1 MARVPERSWMVPART
16 RVIALIRTLGLAI
29 SLAVL
34 HPSAWSAAPVLDH
47 LFPAAVQAGTSNT
60 LTLVGKSDPWPPK
73 VWSDPPGLTFEPTT
87 NNGVFTVWVGT
98 NATPGPRVV
107 RAFNGEG
114 VSAPRFLIVTR
125 EPQSAEIEPNGEWS
139 APQSVDPLPATIN
152 GRLEKNGDVDSY
164 GIHLEAG
171 QTLVAWMEA
180 YTLMSPLDP
189 VLRLLDSR
197 GVQVAWN
204 HDDGRSLDP
213 FLAWT
218 APAPGS
224 YVLQVFGFVY
234 PAGSDIR
241 FAGDARDVYR
251 LHMTSGPV
259 VRHTVPLGV
268 RRGSHTPLLRC
279 GWNLGADTNQPVT
292 FDGRDLGAGVEHL
305 PAPPGFGESVLDLLV
320 GDGPERVESEPNSLS
335 AGANPLEIPSAV
347 TGEVG
352 TPGDEDRFVFHAKKG
367 ELLLLEVQSAS
378 LGFPLDA
385 WLQVENSSGKELA
398 RNDDAS
404 GADPRLEWSA
414 PEDGSYI
421 AAVGNLL
428 QRGGSGAWYRLA
440 LSRATSSLKAT
451 VAENA
456 FALEPGKTNEIKVN
470 VTRQHGFNAPLTLSV
485 RGLPEG
491 VRAEPGEVPEKGG
504 ECLVRLLA
512 MDAAVPSSGPLQ
524 IRVVESGSGP
534 EHVVTMDLVSA
545 GENNGVPQGYRR
557 LVVESIA
564 EFWLTVLPAPTK
576 PEEKK

>member
-1 MARVPERSWMVPART
+1 MARVPERSWMASFRT
-16 RVIALIRTLGLAI
+16 RVSAHTRTLALAV

-34 HPSAWSAAPVLDH
+34 HPSVQSAAPVLDH

-60 LTLVGKSDPWPPK
+60 LTFVGKSDPWPPE

-87 NNGVFTVWVGT
+87 NNGVFMVWAGT
-98 NATPGPRVV
+98 NATPGPRLV

-125 EPQSAEIEPNGEWS
+125 EPQRAEVEPNGEWS
-139 APQSVDPLPATIN
+139 APQPVNSLPATIN

-164 GIHLEAG
+164 GFHLEAG
-171 QTLVAWMEA
+171 QSLVAWMEA

-218 APAPGS
+218 APAAGS
-224 YVLQVFGFVY
+224 YVLQVFAFVY

-241 FAGDARDVYR
+241 FSGDARDVYR
-251 LHMTSGPV
+251 LHLTSGPV

-268 RRGSHTPLLRC
+268 QRGGLTALRKR
-279 GWNLGADTNQPVT
+279 GWNLGADTHQPSL

-305 PAPPGFGESVLDLLV
+305 PVPPSFGEQVLDLLV
-320 GDGPERVESEPNSLS
+320 GDGPEGVESEPNSP
-335 AGANPLEIPSAV
+335 AAVANPMKIPGAV
-347 TGEVG
+347 TGELE
-352 TPGDEDRFVFHAKKG
+352 TPGDEDRFAFRATKG
-367 ELLLLEVQSAS
+367 ELLLLEVQAAS

-385 WLQVENSSGKELA
+385 WLRVEDPSGKELA

-421 AAVGNLL
+421 VAIGNLL
-428 QRGGSGAWYRLA
+428 QHGGSDAWYRLA
-440 LSRATSSLKAT
+440 LSRTTPSLKAT
-451 VAENA
+451 VAENG
-456 FALEPGKTNEIKVN
+456 FALEPGKTNEFKVN
-470 VTRQHGFNAPLTLSV
+470 VIRRYGFNAPLTFSV

-491 VRAEPGEVPEKGG
+491 VRADSGEVPEKGG
-504 ECLVRLLA
+504 ECLVRLIA
-512 MDAAVPSSGPLQ
+512 TETAVPFSGSLQ
-524 IRVVESGSGP
+524 IRVVESGSGQEYP
-534 EHVVTMDLVSA
+534 VTMDLVSV

-557 LVVESIA
+557 LVVESMA
-564 EFWLTVLPAPTK
+564 KFWLTVLPTP
-576 PEEKK
+576 KKSEDKK

>member
-16 RVIALIRTLGLAI
+16 RVTALTRPLGLAI

-34 HPSAWSAAPVLDH
+34 NPSAWSAAPVLDH

-98 NATPGPRVV
+98 HATPGPRVV

-125 EPQSAEIEPNGEWS
+125 EPQRAEIEPNGEWS
-139 APQSVDPLPATIN
+139 TPQSVDPLPATIN

-164 GIHLEAG
+164 GVWLEAG
-171 QTLVAWMEA
+171 QTLVAWVEA

-189 VLRLLDSR
+189 VLRLLDSH

-218 APAPGS
+218 APAKGS
-224 YVLQVFGFVY
+224 YVLQVFGFAY

-259 VRHTVPLGV
+259 VRHTIPLGV
-268 RRGSHTPLLRC
+268 RRGSRTPLLRR
-279 GWNLGADTNQPVT
+279 GWNLGADTNQPVA
-292 FDGRDLGAGVEHL
+292 FNGSDLGATLDRVPL
-305 PAPPGFGESVLDLLV
+305 PPGFGESVLDLLV
-320 GDGPERVESEPNSLS
+320 GAGPEGVESEPNSIN
-335 AGANPLEIPSAV
+335 ADANSIEIPGAV
-347 TGEVG
+347 TGELG
-352 TPGDEDRFVFHAKKG
+352 TAGDEDRFVFHANKG
-367 ELLLLEVQSAS
+367 ESLLLEVQTAA

-385 WLQVENSSGKELA
+385 WLRVEDRSGKELA
-398 RNDDAS
+398 RNDDDTGS
-404 GADPRLEWSA
+404 DPRLEWSA
-414 PEDGSYI
+414 PADGPYV

-428 QRGGSGAWYRLA
+428 QRGSPGSWYRLA
-440 LSRATSSLKAT
+440 LSRATPSLKAT
-451 VAENA
+451 VAENS
-456 FALEPGKTNEIKVN
+456 FTLEPGKTNEIKVN
-470 VTRQHGFNAPLTLSV
+470 ITRRHGFNTPLTLSV

-491 VRAEPGEVPEKGG
+491 VRAEPGEIPAKGG
-504 ECLVRLLA
+504 ECLVRLITT
-512 MDAAVPSSGPLQ
+512 DTTVPFSGSLQ
-524 IRVVESGSGP
+524 IRVLESGSGK
-534 EHVVTMDLVSA
+534 EQIVTMDLVSA

-557 LVVESIA
+557 LVVESVA
-564 EFWLTVLPAPTK
+564 EFWLTVLTAPK
-576 PEEKK
+576 KSEEKK